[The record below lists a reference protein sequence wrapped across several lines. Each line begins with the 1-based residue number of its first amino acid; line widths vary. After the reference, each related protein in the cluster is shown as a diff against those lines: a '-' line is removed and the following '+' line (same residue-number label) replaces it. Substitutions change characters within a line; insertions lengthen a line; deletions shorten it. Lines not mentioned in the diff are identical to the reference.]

1 MTAWT
6 DSSLMAFADGELG
19 AEQSTQLQAA
29 LLRDNA
35 LQARLVAI
43 TQQRERLIAAFA
55 PVLAEPIPDRLSQ
68 LLRAPGA
75 AAPQQPSPNVVDLGA
90 ARTQKEQRD
99 AEQALRA
106 AAPRPALPT
115 WAQWGGMAASVVL
128 GVLMGT
134 QLQPTADGADI
145 GLQGGKLL
153 AGGAIEK
160 SLSTQLASDTPSPQ
174 GSGTAVAV
182 QLSFVDKQG
191 QYCRTF
197 RTGPLAGLACREQ
210 GRWAV
215 QHLTTAEAIP
225 NAPNLSNPSSAPT
238 PEMRQASNALPSA
251 LLDAVDQ
258 RIAGDALNA
267 DAERAAR
274 AQGWQR

>member
-1 MTAWT
+1 MTPWT

-29 LLRDNA
+29 LMSDNA
-35 LQARLVAI
+35 LQERLVAI

-55 PVLAEPIPDRLSQ
+55 PMLAEPIPDRLSQ
-68 LLRAPGA
+68 LLRAPA
-75 AAPQQPSPNVVDLGA
+75 EAPPQQPGPNVVDLGA
-90 ARTQKEQRD
+90 ARAQKEQRD
-99 AEQALRA
+99 AEQAARA
-106 AAPRPALPT
+106 VAPRRAMPT

-128 GVLMGT
+128 GVLMGSP
-134 QLQPTADGADI
+134 LQPTAGDADI

-160 SLSTQLASDTPSPQ
+160 SLSTQLASDTPSTQ
-174 GSGTAVAV
+174 GSGAPVAV
-182 QLSFVDKQG
+182 QLSFIDKRG

-197 RTGPLAGLACREQ
+197 RTGQLAGLACQEQ

-215 QHLTTAEAIP
+215 QHLATADTTSNTP
-225 NAPNLSNPSSAPT
+225 NAA
-238 PEMRQASNALPSA
+238 MRQASSALPSA
-251 LLDAVDQ
+251 LLDAIDQ
-258 RIAGDALNA
+258 RIAGDTLNA

-274 AQGWQR
+274 AQGWKR